1 MKVRRVRTSQP
12 QHKAEID
19 WANPITLG
27 LVYWEMPGNGKAV
40 PSVITGAKRYATS
53 RGIAYG
59 FGSGFGTTTTDIVKT
74 QFNQHSTQR
83 SYFGISLATGGAS
96 NLGRIFD
103 KRSGATDSEHLLVE
117 TSAGNKLIR
126 YGRQWLTL
134 SQWSSPV
141 DSIVLGREFTWGL
154 SYAANAN
161 TDDPVF
167 YIDGVPVAVTVNARS
182 SSSSI
187 VNNTNYYTLGNR
199 DSDKARGTIG
209 YTTLWLVF
217 DRILSATEH
226 LSLHANPWQIFK
238 PRLLPVGGVTVTAQY
253 ARPTSDVSAGT
264 WTAST
269 GSDLYA
275 MLDETTAN
283 DADYISTVNAS
294 TCEVTLGTLTDPAS
308 STGHVVRYRI
318 AADSGGII
326 VRLRQGT
333 TTIASWTH
341 NPAPSSLTTYAQ
353 TLTGGEAD
361 SITNY
366 AALKLQFEAT
376 P

>member
-12 QHKAEID
+12 QNRVEID
-19 WANPITLG
+19 WSNPITRG
-27 LVYWEMPGNGKAV
+27 LVWWETPDNGKMI
-40 PSVITGAKRYATS
+40 PSTITGAKRYPGV
-53 RGIAYG
+53 RGMGYG

-74 QFNQHSTQR
+74 QFKQHSTLR
-83 SYFGISLATGGAS
+83 SYFGISMATDGAS
-96 NLGRIFD
+96 NLGRVFD
-103 KRSGATDSEHLLVE
+103 KRTGATDSENLLVE
-117 TSAGNKLIR
+117 TSEGNKLIR
-126 YGRQWLTL
+126 YGRQWTGLA
-134 SQWSSPV
+134 QWSSPIN
-141 DSIVLGREFTWGL
+141 SIVTGREFTWGVNYDSSASSNAPEL
-154 SYAANAN
+154 YVDGTSRTVTVTAAASGSLTNN
-161 TDDPVF
+161 TDF
-167 YIDGVPVAVTVNARS
+167 
-182 SSSSI
+182 
-187 VNNTNYYTLGNR
+187 YTLGNR

-217 DRILSATEH
+217 DRILSAAEH
-226 LSLHANPWQIFK
+226 LSLHSNPWQIFK

-264 WTAST
+264 WTASS
-269 GSDLYA
+269 GSDLFA
-275 MLDETTAN
+275 MLDESPAN

-294 TCEVTLGTLTDPAS
+294 ICEVALGALTDPAS

-326 VRLRQGT
+326 VRLRQGS
-333 TTIASWTH
+333 TTIATWTH

-361 SITNY
+361 AITNY

>member
-19 WANPITLG
+19 WSNPITLG

-40 PSVITGAKRYATS
+40 PSAITGAKRYTTS

-59 FGSGFGTTTTDIVKT
+59 FGSGFGTTTTDILKT
-74 QFNQHSTQR
+74 QFNQHSTLR
-83 SYFGISLATGGAS
+83 SYFGISMATGGAS
-96 NLGRIFD
+96 NLGRVFD

-117 TSAGNKLIR
+117 TSAVNKLIR
-126 YGRQWLTL
+126 YGRQWAAL

-141 DSIVLGREFTWGL
+141 DSIVLGREFTWSL

-161 TDDPVF
+161 TDDPVL
-167 YIDGVPVAVTVNARS
+167 YVDGVPVAVTVTARAAS
-182 SSSSI
+182 SSV
-187 VNNTNYYTLGNR
+187 VNNTNFYTLGNR
-199 DSDKARGTIG
+199 DSDKGRGTIG

-226 LSLHANPWQIFK
+226 RSLHDNPWQIFK
-238 PRLLPVGGVTVTAQY
+238 PRLLPVGGTVTAQY

-294 TCEVTLGTLTDPAS
+294 TCEVALGALTDPAS

-326 VRLRQGT
+326 VRLRQGS

-341 NPAPSSLTTYAQ
+341 NPAPGSLTTYAQ
-353 TLTGGEAD
+353 TLSGGEAD
-361 SITNY
+361 AITSY
-366 AALKLQFEAT
+366 SSLKLQFEAT

>member
-19 WANPITLG
+19 WSNPITLG
-27 LVYWEMPGNGKAV
+27 LVYWEMPGSGKAV
-40 PSVITGAKRYATS
+40 PSVITGAKRYTTS

-59 FGSGFGTTTTDIVKT
+59 FGSGFGTTTTDILKT
-74 QFNQHSTQR
+74 RFNQHSTLR
-83 SYFGISLATGGAS
+83 SYFGISMATGGAS
-96 NLGRIFD
+96 NLGRVFD
-103 KRSGATDSEHLLVE
+103 KRTGATDSESLLVE
-117 TSAGNKLIR
+117 TSAGNLLIR
-126 YGRQWLTL
+126 YGRQWTGLA
-134 SQWSSPV
+134 QWSSPV
-141 DSIVLGREFTWGL
+141 DSIVLGREFTWGVNYD
-154 SYAANAN
+154 SSEPSNA
-161 TDDPVF
+161 PELYV
-167 YIDGVPVAVTVNARS
+167 DGTSRTVTVTSLAYGTM
-182 SSSSI
+182 
-187 VNNTNYYTLGNR
+187 VNNTDYYTLGNR

-226 LSLHANPWQIFK
+226 RSLHENPWQIFK
-238 PRLLPVGGVTVTAQY
+238 PRLLPVGGTVTAQY

-294 TCEVTLGTLTDPAS
+294 ICEVALGSLTDPAS

-361 SITNY
+361 SITDY
-366 AALKLQFEAT
+366 SALKLQFEAT